1 LIIRLCIYLDC
12 FLTNDFID
20 YSPTINANYTRII
33 RELYA
38 NYTLILLSVINV
50 TFAKIGG
57 RKQLRI
63 ADLFSATRIKRK

>member
-1 LIIRLCIYLDC
+1 MLIIRLCIYLDC

-20 YSPTINANYTRII
+20 FSPTIN
-33 RELYA
+33 A

-57 RKQLRI
+57 GKQLRI
-63 ADLFSATRIKRK
+63 ADLFSA